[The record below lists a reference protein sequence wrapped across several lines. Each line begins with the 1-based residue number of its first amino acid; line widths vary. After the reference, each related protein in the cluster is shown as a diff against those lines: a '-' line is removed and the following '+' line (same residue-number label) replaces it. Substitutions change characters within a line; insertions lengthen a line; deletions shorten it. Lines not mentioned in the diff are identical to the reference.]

1 MLFLIAIVLAA
12 AFAWLCAKPL
22 KARPLPFY
30 ISAAV
35 VTVLMIVIDR
45 MHLALP
51 AFVSSYVI
59 AVFTH
64 GALAAALWCVVAW
77 MGALPNGTAAIKHLM
92 PVRGELSIFAAIVTL
107 SHAVTYSITYLQ
119 RLFSGNANAELT
131 FVLTCIVSLALML
144 IMIPL
149 TVMSFKAVRRKIKPK
164 TWKAIQRAA
173 YVFYALI
180 YVHILVIFIP
190 RARMGREGALLSIL
204 VYTAVCVGYAVM
216 RVRKLI
222 VMKKKPAS
230 RAALNGVCA
239 ACFAVIA
246 CGLGFASRPVN
257 VPVRSAELSKETTAP
272 AVETTAPAAE
282 TTAPLPTETEIG
294 SAPASETL
302 EAAQTSAIS
311 GTTAMTETTAVT
323 TAGTETAPAGTTVLQ
338 TETAA
343 ETALAEAPA
352 TVAPAEE
359 APAAEVPAEQP
370 PAAEPA
376 PEAEPEAPAVPET
389 VYNNGTYH
397 VDIFGYDAYEHF
409 DITIENDTITA
420 IEGTCDE
427 SDPWYFDTAL
437 PTIRGAIIAAN
448 SPDVPDAVSG
458 ATISSDCI
466 KQAVRQALEQA
477 RK

>member
-1 MLFLIAIVLAA
+1 MLFLIAIVLAI

-30 ISAAV
+30 IGAAA
-35 VTVLMIVIDR
+35 VTVLMIGIDR
-45 MHLALP
+45 MHPALP
-51 AFVSSYVI
+51 AFVSNYGI

-77 MGALPNGTAAIKHLM
+77 MGALPNGTAAVKRLM

-119 RLFSGNANAELT
+119 RLFSGNPNTELT

-149 TVMSFKAVRRKIKPK
+149 TIMSFKAVRRKIKPR

-180 YVHILVIFIP
+180 YLHVLVIFIP
-190 RARMGREGALLSIL
+190 RARMGREGALLSVL
-204 VYTAVCVGYAVM
+204 VYTAVFVGYAVM

-222 VMKKKPAS
+222 VMKKKPVS
-230 RAALNGVCA
+230 RAALNSVCA
-239 ACFAVIA
+239 ACFAVIV
-246 CGLGFASRPVN
+246 CGSGFASRPMHVS
-257 VPVRSAELSKETTAP
+257 VRSAELPRETTETTAP
-272 AVETTAPAAE
+272 PTTAPERE
-282 TTAPLPTETEIG
+282 T
-294 SAPASETL
+294 APASEMQET
-302 EAAQTSAIS
+302 AQTTTIS
-311 GTTAMTETTAVT
+311 ETTAVAGTTAVT
-323 TAGTETAPAGTTVLQ
+323 TTGTETAPAATAVTQ

-343 ETALAEAPA
+343 ETAVTEVPVPD
-352 TVAPAEE
+352 T
-359 APAAEVPAEQP
+359 PAAEPVPDEQP
-370 PAAEPA
+370 PAEPTPA
-376 PEAEPEAPAVPET
+376 PEPEVPAAPET
-389 VYNNGTYH
+389 LYNNGTYH

-409 DITIENDTITA
+409 DITIENDVITA

-437 PTIRGAIIAAN
+437 PAIRGAILAAN

-466 KQAVRQALEQA
+466 KQAVRQALDQA